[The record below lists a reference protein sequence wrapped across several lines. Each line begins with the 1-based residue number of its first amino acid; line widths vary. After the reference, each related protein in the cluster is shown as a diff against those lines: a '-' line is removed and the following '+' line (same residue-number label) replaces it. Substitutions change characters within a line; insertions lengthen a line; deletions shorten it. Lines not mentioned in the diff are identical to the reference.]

1 MLFTIGD
8 QVAHRVGDPGCGVCS
23 EDYPEPCRCG
33 GLIHATAPEDTDD
46 QAGDDVTVLTQCDQ
60 CGRSEDQLTEEA
72 S

>member
-8 QVAHRVGDPGCGVCS
+8 QAAHKVGDPGCRVCS
-23 EDYPEPCRCG
+23 EDYPESCPCG

-46 QAGDDVTVLTQCDQ
+46 EAGEVALLTQCDQ
-60 CGRSEDQLTEEA
+60 CGRSEDQLTEEV